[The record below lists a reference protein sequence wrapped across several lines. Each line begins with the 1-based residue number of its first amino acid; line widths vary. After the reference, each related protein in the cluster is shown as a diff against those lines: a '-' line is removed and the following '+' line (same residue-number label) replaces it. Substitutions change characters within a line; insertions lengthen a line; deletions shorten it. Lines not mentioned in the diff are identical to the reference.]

1 MTGLGWCMTG
11 LGRHRIPAIHRYIDG
26 QSRPATEWKANTT
39 YLMPFK
45 TRAYRKVP
53 PRRSQRKEAILAEPS
68 DREAFVKLG
77 QDRSSSGGTDSMD
90 DRSGC
95 APGTEW

>member
-1 MTGLGWCMTG
+1 
-11 LGRHRIPAIHRYIDG
+11 
-26 QSRPATEWKANTT
+26 
-39 YLMPFK
+39 MPFK